1 MNLDHRKCG
10 SCRYHDLVAR
20 LCRFNAPTV
29 LVLEGKLVTAHP
41 TALAADRACGEY
53 TAEATQV
60 QAAEREILEA
70 VAPPKASAKQG
81 GLL

>member
-1 MNLDHRKCG
+1 MNEQRRCG

-29 LVLEGKLVTAHP
+29 LVLDGELVTAHP

-60 QAAEREILEA
+60 QAAERAILDA
-70 VAPPKASAKQG
+70 VAPAKWG
-81 GLL
+81 KR